1 MNRYAVWFSRVVW
14 VGIVANCL
22 MAIPTL
28 VMPGPIMM
36 LYALPLASPLMWPSF
51 AALLLL
57 LLSAFYVPAALHPL
71 RYLSFSW
78 LAVLARF
85 AGVVFF
91 CIFNRDYIQFG
102 LFDLTFFI
110 PEVALLI
117 LAVREMKAHP
127 HLTKHDRLFRSFR
140 RTRLGLVV
148 VALLIVAFAGLLTY
162 EQFFRQ
168 TPPPYFATAEEHFLY
183 GSIGTEGTAGV
194 PYWIWL
200 VLPRVFPDKLPAPGG
215 YASLGIVSQEGHEL
229 PVGFS
234 KQRIGID
241 RVGINCAFCHT
252 ATYRK
257 TSADKPTIV
266 AAGPSNTTSPQD
278 YLRFLFACADDP
290 RFNGAT
296 IMAEIE
302 RNYQL
307 SLLDQLTYRFALIP
321 FTKLTL
327 QYQERALYQYGWM
340 RNLPPWGYGRIDPF
354 NPVKYRVL
362 NQPVDGSIGNSDM
375 MPVWNLASHQGYA
388 LHWDGLNTTL
398 QEVLISSA
406 IGDGTPVEWVNTDFK
421 KSDSESSLKRIRDF
435 MLHVQ
440 PPPFPFPVDQQLV
453 TKGKVIF
460 DQQCA
465 VCHAAGGARTGQVE
479 PVENP
484 MLNTDRHRID
494 MWTQASAT
502 AYNDYAKGYSWKF
515 SHFDKQNGYVNV
527 SLEGLWLRGPYLH
540 NGSVPTIV
548 DLLKDPADRPKV
560 FYRGYDVLDPDGL
573 GFVSTGDD
581 AMHSGFRYDTQVAGN
596 SNQGHLWG
604 ITLSA
609 DQKRALLEYLKTM

>member
-1 MNRYAVWFSRVVW
+1 MKRYAVWFSRVVW

-22 MAIPTL
+22 LAIPTL
-28 VMPGPIMM
+28 LMPGPI
-36 LYALPLASPLMWPSF
+36 LALFALPLATPLMWPQF

-57 LLSAFYVPAALHPL
+57 LLSAFYVPAALRPL
-71 RYLSFSW
+71 RYLPVAW
-78 LAVLARF
+78 LSVLARL

-102 LFDLTFFI
+102 LFDLTFFL
-110 PEVALLI
+110 PEAALLAF
-117 LAVREMKAHP
+117 AVREMKAHP
-127 HLTKHDRLFRSFR
+127 ENAKSNRIFWSFR
-140 RTRLGLVV
+140 RVHAGLLA
-148 VALLIVAFAGLLTY
+148 VALLVLIFAAVLTY
-162 EQFFRQ
+162 GQFFRQ
-168 TPPPYFATAEEHFLY
+168 SPPTYFATAEEHFLY
-183 GSIGTEGTAGV
+183 GSIGTEATDGV

-234 KQRIGID
+234 KQRVGID

-252 ATYRK
+252 TTYRK
-257 TSADKPTIV
+257 SAADKPVVV

-290 RFNGAT
+290 RFNGTT

-307 SLLDQLTYRFALIP
+307 SPVEKLTYRFALIP
-321 FTKLTL
+321 FTKATL
-327 QYQERALYQYGWM
+327 QFQERAINQYGWM
-340 RNLPPWGYGRIDPF
+340 RNLPRWGNGRIDPF

-362 NQPVDGSIGNSDM
+362 NQPVDGTIGNSDM
-375 MPVWNLASHQGYA
+375 MPVWNLSAHQGYA
-388 LHWDGLNTTL
+388 FHWDGLNTTL

-406 IGDGTPVEWVNTDFK
+406 IGDGTPLSWVDRDWK

-435 MLHVQ
+435 MLRVE
-440 PPPFPFPVDQQLV
+440 PPPFPFSVDQQLAAQ
-453 TKGKVIF
+453 GKSIF

-465 VCHAAGGARTGQVE
+465 VCHAAGGARTGKVE
-479 PVENP
+479 SVENP

-494 MWTQASAT
+494 MWTLASAT

-515 SHFDKQNGYVNV
+515 SHFDKQDGYVNV

-540 NGSVPTIV
+540 NGSVPTIA

-560 FYRGYDVLDPDGL
+560 FYRGYDVLDPENL

-581 AMHSGFRYDTQVAGN
+581 AARSGFRFDTQLAGN

-604 ITLSA
+604 TTLNPQ
-609 DQKRALLEYLKTM
+609 QKRSLLEYLKTM